1 MPDSV
6 PPTTPAPTGITDTTG
21 SATTSM
27 NDAIAKQQQLLT
39 LSMQANTAMAFLQA
53 ALGMTSKISG
63 R

>member
-1 MPDSV
+1 MPDTV
-6 PPTTPAPTGITDTTG
+6 PPPTTPGITDTTS

-27 NDAIAKQQQLLT
+27 NDAIAKQQELLK